1 MTQFHSRKTPRAQR
15 YDYTSSG
22 MYFVTVCTK
31 DREHYFGE
39 IRRDVLVGHPQI
51 ILSDIGEMC
60 NHEIKQLNQKK
71 TVDVHEWVVM
81 PNHVHILL

>member
-1 MTQFHSRKTPRAQR
+1 
-15 YDYTSSG
+15 
-22 MYFVTVCTK
+22 
-31 DREHYFGE
+31 
-39 IRRDVLVGHPQI
+39 QI